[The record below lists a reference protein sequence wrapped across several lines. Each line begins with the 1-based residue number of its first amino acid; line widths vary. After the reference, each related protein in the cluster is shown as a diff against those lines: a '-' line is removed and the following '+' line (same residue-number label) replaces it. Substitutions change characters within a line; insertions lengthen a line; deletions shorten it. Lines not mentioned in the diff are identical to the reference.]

1 MIHSIA
7 TNTRRI
13 HMRWNTN
20 TNGQSTFCVNQQW
33 WFFNV
38 CWSQFL
44 RSGCQ
49 QSCSPVACGPLANI
63 QWQQIQQIIVCKY
76 DTFNGDKYNK
86 LKYAN
91 MQHSMA
97 TNTTKCSMQIWYR
110 CPCMTSFMP
119 VISYEYNTSRIQKY
133 RPSMY
138 SVQKHNYNANTARQ
152 LFPLLPAPWWI
163 FPALGII
170 EWIQSTLPS
179 LPAAEQKPSMPAV
192 HIYKYKTNTNTR
204 L

>member
-1 MIHSIA
+1 
-7 TNTRRI
+7 
-13 HMRWNTN
+13 
-20 TNGQSTFCVNQQW
+20 
-33 WFFNV
+33 
-38 CWSQFL
+38 
-44 RSGCQ
+44 
-49 QSCSPVACGPLANI
+49 
-63 QWQQIQQIIVCKY
+63 
-76 DTFNGDKYNK
+76 
-86 LKYAN
+86 
-91 MQHSMA
+91 
-97 TNTTKCSMQIWYR
+97 
-110 CPCMTSFMP
+110 MTSFMP

-192 HIYKYKTNTNTR
+192 HIYTNITQIQIHKYKTNTNN
-204 L
+204 LHH